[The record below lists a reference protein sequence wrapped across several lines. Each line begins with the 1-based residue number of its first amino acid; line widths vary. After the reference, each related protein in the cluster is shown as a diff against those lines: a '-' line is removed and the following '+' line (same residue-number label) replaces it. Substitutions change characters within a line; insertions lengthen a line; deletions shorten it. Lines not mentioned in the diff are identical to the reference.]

1 MPNHYTIRRTW
12 TDKAGGFWSW
22 AVTLNGG
29 KRPVCIARTFNR
41 ASEYVT
47 RKLKRQAE
55 LRAEQI
61 RRRDARVE
69 AQSKD
74 GIGDY

>member
-29 KRPVCIARTFNR
+29 KRPVCITRTFNR

-55 LRAEQI
+55 LRAEQAMHDQVTTVI
-61 RRRDARVE
+61 
-69 AQSKD
+69 
-74 GIGDY
+74 